1 MSVAIGSGGRRL
13 GRALRGLVT
22 GRSTER
28 SADRAGGSLPEEPLL
43 SVVVPVYQVESY
55 LAECLDSVLG
65 QRYPHLEVLLI
76 DDGSTDGSAEIARAY
91 AERDSRVRVVRQDN
105 AGLGA
110 ARNRGIRESTGDLVT
125 FVDSDDTVTPGGWS
139 KMVRTL
145 RQTGS
150 DFAVGS
156 IRRQVRGRYVERHWL
171 RKLHAEPQLAIT
183 IDDAPG
189 MLGNIWAVTKVFR
202 SDFLART
209 GLTFPVGVRYEDQVP
224 ITRAYLEAS
233 SFDVLTDAVYLWR
246 TRVEGTSITQQK
258 HQANDLRDRLAAKQQ
273 VADLLDQGA
282 SELVVGQWF
291 TKVFRLDL
299 MPYFRAALTADES
312 YWTVLTTATAWLVE
326 HAPAATWDSLELR
339 FRVAARLAARR
350 DRDALT
356 RLFAVHQL
364 DTSNFESVLR
374 DGHLVADVDLGLPP
388 GPATDEMLRLTAVDL
403 PSSAQLDDV
412 TWSDDGQVT
421 LRGVA
426 FVRHL
431 PPARYDV
438 TTTLRVLP
446 PSWSGA
452 DRVDVPAVQ
461 EESVEA
467 NRFARRVFED
477 HRGSGFAATID
488 VRRLVRASDPARPT
502 PWRVSV
508 DVDAA
513 GVTGRGW
520 FAHRNDV
527 GTARAVHAR
536 LVDGALVVDSWHRRL
551 GWQVTVHAR
560 HAAVLAVDVVDEHLR
575 LRVHVGA
582 GAAPVRVLR
591 EDQPV
596 ETRVTADPGAPQV
609 HEVEVALAD
618 LAGPL
623 PAPLRLDCGDD
634 RSLPLVAAFDLDG
647 LGLGDATGTDLATA
661 ADRSLLLAPR
671 VPHVVLD
678 EVEPGATS
686 VRVTGRAVD
695 VEAFRLR
702 LAGSRANGSAC
713 EIAVTDGRFSAEV
726 PTTFDFWD
734 RATSPLWRDLYALEA
749 RSGDREIPVRAAR
762 TMVPPGQRH
771 GWRVRVS
778 PLGGLALRR
787 VKDVDPD
794 PSSSHGRQVLR
805 TTVYADAQRGPRSD
819 AVVFESFGG
828 AGTDGDP
835 GALARALQ
843 ARDPDREVV
852 WSVAD
857 AAIPVPAGSRA
868 VVQGTAP
875 WFEAVGRAGTLV
887 TNGTFPRWFTKA
899 EDQVLVQTWRG
910 TALRRLGADVN
921 DVRVL
926 DEDDELLE
934 EQARQW
940 DLLVTPN
947 AFTSAVITKALGFL
961 GPVAEIGSPRNDRL
975 LAEGADVLRAVL
987 YAPTWRENARARGHH
1002 EKVLLAEPADLAA
1015 GLADTVVLVRGHP
1028 NTAPAASVSG
1038 AGVVDVT
1045 TYPDLAELFLAADVL
1060 VSDHSAVLFDFVLTD
1075 KPVVLMAPDLEEYQA
1090 GDRGLYV
1097 DLLADAPGPVLTTL
1111 EQLVPA
1117 LEAGDAHAEDRH
1129 RMREAYGELEDG
1141 GATRR
1146 LLERLF
1152 PAARD

>member
-1 MSVAIGSGGRRL
+1 M
-13 GRALRGLVT
+13 
-22 GRSTER
+22 
-28 SADRAGGSLPEEPLL
+28 
-43 SVVVPVYQVESY
+43 
-55 LAECLDSVLG
+55 
-65 QRYPHLEVLLI
+65 
-76 DDGSTDGSAEIARAY
+76 
-91 AERDSRVRVVRQDN
+91 
-105 AGLGA
+105 
-110 ARNRGIRESTGDLVT
+110 
-125 FVDSDDTVTPGGWS
+125 
-139 KMVRTL
+139 
-145 RQTGS
+145 
-150 DFAVGS
+150 
-156 IRRQVRGRYVERHWL
+156 RGRYVERHWL
-171 RKLHAEPQLAIT
+171 RRLHAEPRPAIT
-183 IDDAPG
+183 IDDAPD

-202 SDFLART
+202 RDFLRAHR
-209 GLTFPVGVRYEDQVP
+209 PAVP
-224 ITRAYLEAS
+224 GRRPLRGPGADHPRLPRGEQPSTCSPTRS
-233 SFDVLTDAVYLWR
+233 TCWR

-258 HQANDLRDRLAAKQQ
+258 HQADDLRDRLAAKQQ

-282 SELVVGQWF
+282 SDRVVGQWF

-299 MPYFRAALTADES
+299 MPYFKAALTADES

-388 GPATDEMLRLTAVDL
+388 GPETDEMLRLTAVDL

-412 TWSDDGQVT
+412 TWSDDGCVT

-438 TTTLRVLP
+438 STTLRVLP
-446 PSWSGA
+446 PPWSDA
-452 DRVDVPAVQ
+452 ERVDVPAVQ
-461 EESVEA
+461 EESAEA

-488 VRRLVRASDPARPT
+488 VRRLVRASDPRRPT
-502 PWRVSV
+502 TWRVSV

-513 GVTGRGW
+513 GVQGRGW

-527 GTARAVHAR
+527 GTSRAVHAR
-536 LVDGALVVDSWHRRL
+536 VVGDALVVDSWHRRQ
-551 GWQVTVHAR
+551 GWQVTVHAW
-560 HAAVLAVDVVDEHLR
+560 HAAVLAAEVVDGQLR
-575 LRVHVGA
+575 LRVHLGA
-582 GAAPVRVLR
+582 GATPVRVLR

-596 ETRVTADPGAPQV
+596 GTRVTADPEDPQV
-609 HEVEVALAD
+609 HDLEVALAD

-623 PAPLRLDCGDD
+623 PAPLRLDCGED
-634 RSLPLVAAFDLDG
+634 RPLPLVAAFDLDR
-647 LGLGDATGTDLATA
+647 LALDEVAGTDLGAA
-661 ADRSLLLAPR
+661 ADRALLLTPR

-678 EVEPGATS
+678 AIEPGAASLS
-686 VRVTGRAVD
+686 VAGRAVD
-695 VEAFRLR
+695 VDTFTLR
-702 LAGSRANGSAC
+702 LVGSRANGTTC
-713 EIAVTDGRFSAEV
+713 HVAVTDGRFSAEV

-749 RSGDREIPVRAAR
+749 GTAAGEVPVRAAR
-762 TMVPPGQRH
+762 TMVPPGQQH

-778 PLGGLALRR
+778 PQGGLAFRR

-805 TTVYADAQRGPRSD
+805 TTTYADALRAPRSD

-843 ARDPDREVV
+843 AGDPDREVV

-887 TNGTFPRWFTKA
+887 TNGTFPRWFSKA
-899 EDQVLVQTWRG
+899 EGQVLVQTWRG
-910 TALRRLGADVN
+910 TALRRLGPDVN
-921 DVRVL
+921 DLRVL

-947 AFTSAVITKALGFL
+947 AFTSAVVTKALGFL

-975 LAEGADVLRAVL
+975 LADPDGVLRAEVRRRLGVHDGRRVVL

-1002 EKVLLAEPADLAA
+1002 EKVLLADPVDLAA
-1015 GLADTVVLVRGHP
+1015 RLGDAVVLVRGHP
-1028 NTAPAASVSG
+1028 NTAASASVVRPGGRRRDDLPRPGGAVPGRRRPGQRPLRGAVRLRADRQAGRAAGPGPRGVPGRRPRSVRRPAGRRARPARQHPGTAG
-1038 AGVVDVT
+1038 AG
-1045 TYPDLAELFLAADVL
+1045 PRGGGC
-1060 VSDHSAVLFDFVLTD
+1060 
-1075 KPVVLMAPDLEEYQA
+1075 PRRGPAPDA
-1090 GDRGLYV
+1090 RGLRGARGRRCDPPPPRAV
-1097 DLLADAPGPVLTTL
+1097 VPRWPVT
-1111 EQLVPA
+1111 
-1117 LEAGDAHAEDRH
+1117 DR
-1129 RMREAYGELEDG
+1129 
-1141 GATRR
+1141 
-1146 LLERLF
+1146 
-1152 PAARD
+1152 PSAARRAPSRPSWSAGTACRRTSAPSPSSAG